1 MIQFDLPKQKSSI
14 IKVLGVGGGGSN
26 AVNFMFKQDIE
37 GVDFIICNT
46 DSKAIE
52 QSDVPNKIQ
61 LGPHLTQGLGAG
73 ADPSVGKL
81 ATEESLEEIRKILE
95 VNTRMAFITVG
106 MGGGTGT
113 GGAPIIA
120 KICKDLGILTVGIVT
135 TPFGF
140 EGPRRQKQAE
150 EGINQL
156 KPLVDT
162 LLVISNDKLRVQYG
176 NLKMKEAFTKA
187 DNVLA
192 TAAKCITDVINSRGH
207 IIVDFA
213 DVCTVMKN
221 GGVAILGKAEVEGE
235 NRAERAIEEAL
246 TSPLLNDSDIKGAKW
261 ILLNINSAEG
271 EHECTM
277 DELETINNY
286 LRERTGEHSDV
297 IMGMG
302 YDATLDKKLGITL
315 IATGFEG
322 KDPFK
327 SETPKKA
334 EAPIEEKIVMTL
346 VTDAVVTEQI
356 KEEPLS
362 NEVTEKAAD
371 HFILDQTEET
381 PIHFSFDQTPV
392 FEAPSLVAEEAL
404 EEEVKEVVLD
414 KYDTIWE
421 LNAEASIEAADSIE
435 AEMEAEIAMEEKAVA
450 PEEEMEVEEEF
461 EVEEEMELMAFENNE
476 LMPTLVLEE
485 EPAFEDEVEAE
496 MEEMTEEM
504 EEVNIEEMEEEVE
517 EEMFTLNMEA
527 EKEATVVSEFI
538 LSKPT
543 NIYVEEADEV
553 AEEISAPVI
562 ASNEVIFEIH
572 ESDPNLD
579 MAEDFVLEEIDI
591 EEEVEEEVEE
601 EFMEEELMEE
611 ELMEAEM
618 TIDEN
623 IAQEEIVTVEMYTAP
638 VIETPAPAEVVF
650 ETSFRYE
657 EEPSMQL
664 VMREESNTPVAH
676 VNQQANYDMPLD
688 NAEEQR
694 RKVAERIQKLRN
706 LSFNINNANDPSN
719 DFESVPAYVRRN
731 MEMFGNTLA
740 SVENYYSKYTVDKDE
755 NNQTQISTIN
765 TFMDGKKPD

>member
-26 AVNFMFKQDIE
+26 AVNFMFQQDIE

-52 QSDVPNKIQ
+52 QSSVPNKIQ

-81 ATEESLEEIRKILE
+81 ATEESLEEIKRILE
-95 VNTRMAFITVG
+95 VNTKMAFITVG

-150 EGINQL
+150 EGINEL
-156 KPLVDT
+156 KPFVDT

-221 GGVAILGKAEVEGE
+221 GGVAILGKAEVAGE

-246 TSPLLNDSDIKGAKW
+246 NSPLLNDNDIKGAKW

-271 EHECTM
+271 EYECSM
-277 DELETINNY
+277 DELESINTI
-286 LRERTGEHSDV
+286 LRARTGEHSDV

-302 YDATLDKKLGITL
+302 YDETLGDKLGITL
-315 IATGFEG
+315 IATGFEH

-327 SETPKKA
+327 KEAVKEV

-346 VTDAVVTEQI
+346 QSEQS
-356 KEEPLS
+356 E
-362 NEVTEKAAD
+362 
-371 HFILDQTEET
+371 QTL
-381 PIHFSFDQTPV
+381 Q
-392 FEAPSLVAEEAL
+392 EAPTAPIEPIESAEINEPTAIETEVPEAALALDEVEITMDELAPTMQEFEMPEMSNVYVSAPDYEEEEEATVSFESSPIFEEEVISQEIVLEDFNASL
-404 EEEVKEVVLD
+404 EEETAEVF
-414 KYDTIWE
+414 E
-421 LNAEASIEAADSIE
+421 LNMEEEEAPIYNTEFVLNKPVNIYAEAELETENAT
-435 AEMEAEIAMEEKAVA
+435 EEK
-450 PEEEMEVEEEF
+450 
-461 EVEEEMELMAFENNE
+461 
-476 LMPTLVLEE
+476 
-485 EPAFEDEVEAE
+485 VEAVTELPSELTAEVLVPAETENVETSFRNVE
-496 MEEMTEEM
+496 M
-504 EEVNIEEMEEEVE
+504 EMEEE
-517 EEMFTLNMEA
+517 
-527 EKEATVVSEFI
+527 
-538 LSKPT
+538 PT
-543 NIYVEEADEV
+543 
-553 AEEISAPVI
+553 
-562 ASNEVIFEIH
+562 
-572 ESDPNLD
+572 
-579 MAEDFVLEEIDI
+579 
-591 EEEVEEEVEE
+591 
-601 EFMEEELMEE
+601 
-611 ELMEAEM
+611 
-618 TIDEN
+618 
-623 IAQEEIVTVEMYTAP
+623 
-638 VIETPAPAEVVF
+638 
-650 ETSFRYE
+650 
-657 EEPSMQL
+657 MQL
-664 VMREESNTPVAH
+664 VMREESSLTPQNRPQH
-676 VNQQANYDMPLD
+676 SSFDISMD
-688 NAEEQR
+688 NSEEQR

-706 LSFNINNANDPSN
+706 LSFNINNGADPGVEF
-719 DFESVPAYVRRN
+719 DAVPAYVRRN
-731 MEMFGNTLA
+731 LDLFGNTMA
-740 SVENYYSKYTVDKDE
+740 SVENYYSKYTVEQDE

-765 TFMDGKKPD
+765 SFLDGKKPD